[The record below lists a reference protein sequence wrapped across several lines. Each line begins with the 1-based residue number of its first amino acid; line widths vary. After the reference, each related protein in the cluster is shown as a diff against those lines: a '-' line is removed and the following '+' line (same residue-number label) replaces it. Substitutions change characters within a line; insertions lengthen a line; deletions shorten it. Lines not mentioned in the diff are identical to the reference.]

1 LEYEERKSNEKQI
14 QAPQG
19 RCVGFNLWPN
29 LVGQQRNNAKGVQSP
44 CRRNESILFRFDVSM
59 SDFSFMGSGVYSV
72 EVDREIICAERCGDC
87 EDNGQRCD
95 AIWDEGLMTDDW
107 GNIDQEV
114 ECPTCKHKFN
124 FREEKE

>member
-1 LEYEERKSNEKQI
+1 
-14 QAPQG
+14 
-19 RCVGFNLWPN
+19 
-29 LVGQQRNNAKGVQSP
+29 
-44 CRRNESILFRFDVSM
+44 M

-107 GNIDQEV
+107 GNIDQDV
-114 ECPTCKHKFN
+114 ECPICKHKIN
-124 FREEKE
+124 YQEERE